1 MVSLYQ
7 SANEELLHAKAMQ
20 QLANECG
27 HDMQIIRQVYE
38 AELMRLQEGAHIRDY
53 LVLLAARRAREML
66 TQSLENP
73 PPPSI
78 H

>member
-20 QLANECG
+20 QLASECG
-27 HDMQIIRQVYE
+27 RDMRVIRQVYE
-38 AELMRLQEGAHIRDY
+38 TELMRLQEGAHIRDY
-53 LVLLAARRAREML
+53 LVLLAARRAREQL
-66 TQSLENP
+66 TLPQEDLPVLSL
-73 PPPSI
+73 